1 MTDFHR
7 YIGLAL
13 AGLFLL
19 IFFWAVVSWFRNKHP
34 GPWFWRSLAVA
45 QIALA
50 GPALT
55 GAILFLIG
63 NRPHILHFAY
73 GAFPILV
80 LVAAHRLS
88 KRFEGLEW
96 ALFGIAGLVNFG
108 LLVRGFMTGGPGG

>member
-7 YIGLAL
+7 YFGLAL

-19 IFFWAVVSWFRNKHP
+19 IFLWALVSWFTNKHP
-34 GPWFWRSLAVA
+34 GRWFWGLLATA

-55 GAILFLIG
+55 GAVLFLMG
-63 NRPHILHFAY
+63 SRPHILHFAY

-80 LVAAHRLS
+80 LIAAHRLA

-96 ALFGIAGLVNFG
+96 VLFGIAGLVNFG
-108 LLVRGFMTGGPGG
+108 LLVRGFMTG